1 MTFSSSSIEGAPR
14 FWTSDETLSLPAS
27 GATSGGTV
35 GGDDDASAGTRLAS
49 PSATSVM
56 GVSASVNCSGSM
68 AFILA
73 SRGER
78 HKGSARNHR
87 GARLMRG
94 KLSEL
99 RAYSRVVPT
108 APGRGGPW
116 RTDGTPVQ
124 NKPAPA
130 DASLGLKP

>member
-1 MTFSSSSIEGAPR
+1 MIFSSSSIEGAPR
-14 FWTSDETLSLPAS
+14 FWTSDETLSVPAS
-27 GATSGGTV
+27 SDPASGGTV
-35 GGDDDASAGTRLAS
+35 GGDDDDASAGTRLAS

-78 HKGSARNHR
+78 HKGSARNHL

-94 KLSEL
+94 KLSVL
-99 RAYSRVVPT
+99 RTGSRAVPT
-108 APGRGGPW
+108 APTRGGPR
-116 RTDGTPVQ
+116 RTQATPMQ
-124 NKPAPA
+124 KKPAPLE
-130 DASLGLKP
+130 ASLD

>member
-1 MTFSSSSIEGAPR
+1 MIFSSSSIEGAPR

-27 GATSGGTV
+27 GSGSGGTV
-35 GGDDDASAGTRLAS
+35 GGDADDASAGTRLAS

-78 HKGSARNHR
+78 HKGSARNHGAERLR
-87 GARLMRG
+87 GEKLLEPRKARVPYPPHQ
-94 KLSEL
+94 
-99 RAYSRVVPT
+99 RAE
-108 APGRGGPW
+108 GRGG
-116 RTDGTPVQ
+116 
-124 NKPAPA
+124 
-130 DASLGLKP
+130 